1 MTLARSLPDSATE
14 WWILLGTF
22 VLYALGRWIFA
33 WSQARRDGDRHP
45 VRAAFA
51 EEDDAPGASSAA
63 LRGGFRSYRQ
73 FFGFVGSSVAVVL
86 VAVLTD
92 GRLRV
97 VLLWI
102 IVPLLV
108 VALSFFDFR
117 QARKARSGAGA

>member
-1 MTLARSLPDSATE
+1 M
-14 WWILLGTF
+14 
-22 VLYALGRWIFA
+22 
-33 WSQARRDGDRHP
+33 
-45 VRAAFA
+45 RAAFA

-63 LRGGFRSYRQ
+63 LRGGIGSYRQ
-73 FFGFVGSSVAVVL
+73 FFGFVGSTVAVVL
-86 VAVLTD
+86 VAALTD

-108 VALSFFDFR
+108 VALSFLDFR